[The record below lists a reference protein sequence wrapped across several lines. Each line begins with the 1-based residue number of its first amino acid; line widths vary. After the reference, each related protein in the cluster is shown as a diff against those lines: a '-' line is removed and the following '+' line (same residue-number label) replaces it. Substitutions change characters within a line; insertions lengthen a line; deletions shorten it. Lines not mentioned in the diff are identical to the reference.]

1 MGPRRR
7 DESYCCK
14 ATPTEDKN
22 GKKECE
28 VKVPRIEG
36 MGKKVKDEDDNTTE
50 QSSSQHL
57 SYVTGE
63 YQLDNYDIF
72 SRRKNVKFT

>member
-1 MGPRRR
+1 M
-7 DESYCCK
+7 
-14 ATPTEDKN
+14 
-22 GKKECE
+22 
-28 VKVPRIEG
+28 KVPRIEG
-36 MGKKVKDEDDNTTE
+36 MGKKMKDEDDNTTE

>member
-1 MGPRRR
+1 M
-7 DESYCCK
+7 
-14 ATPTEDKN
+14 
-22 GKKECE
+22 
-28 VKVPRIEG
+28 VKR
-36 MGKKVKDEDDNTTE
+36 MKDEDDNTTE

-72 SRRKNVKFT
+72 SRRKNVKFQ